1 MKTLHF
7 TLTAFIAIVW
17 LINGLVC
24 KILNFVPR
32 HTEIVAEILGDEYSR
47 TLTILIGILE
57 VIMALWVISKFKS
70 RLNAII
76 QITAVMAM
84 NVLEF
89 ILVPNLLLWGKFNF
103 LFALLFVFIIYL
115 NEFKLNKK
123 IESI

>member
-1 MKTLHF
+1 M
-7 TLTAFIAIVW
+7 AF
-17 LINGLVC
+17 
-24 KILNFVPR
+24 
-32 HTEIVAEILGDEYSR
+32 
-47 TLTILIGILE
+47 
-57 VIMALWVISKFKS
+57 WVISKFKS

-76 QITAVMAM
+76 QITVVMAM

-89 ILVPNLLLWGKFNF
+89 ILVPKLLLWGKFNF

>member
-1 MKTLHF
+1 M
-7 TLTAFIAIVW
+7 VW

>member
-1 MKTLHF
+1 M
-7 TLTAFIAIVW
+7 AF
-17 LINGLVC
+17 
-24 KILNFVPR
+24 
-32 HTEIVAEILGDEYSR
+32 
-47 TLTILIGILE
+47 
-57 VIMALWVISKFKS
+57 WVISKFKS

-76 QITAVMAM
+76 QITVVMAM
-84 NVLEF
+84 NILEF

>member
-1 MKTLHF
+1 
-7 TLTAFIAIVW
+7 
-17 LINGLVC
+17 
-24 KILNFVPR
+24 
-32 HTEIVAEILGDEYSR
+32 
-47 TLTILIGILE
+47 
-57 VIMALWVISKFKS
+57 MALWVISKFKS

>member
-1 MKTLHF
+1 M
-7 TLTAFIAIVW
+7 AF
-17 LINGLVC
+17 
-24 KILNFVPR
+24 
-32 HTEIVAEILGDEYSR
+32 
-47 TLTILIGILE
+47 
-57 VIMALWVISKFKS
+57 WVISKFKS

-76 QITAVMAM
+76 QITVVMAM

-103 LFALLFVFIIYL
+103 LFALLFAFIIYL